1 MKAGIIGC
9 GQMGYAHAQAY
20 TANNIDIVCAVD
32 TNENKALK
40 FSKRF
45 NCNFYTSQ
53 RRMME
58 EQELDV
64 ISICTPVDY
73 HRVSIEMA
81 IKNGIPILCEKP
93 FAIDLDEAISVGK
106 LIAKSNAF
114 FSIGFKMRYEN
125 IYREAKTILDSNEI
139 GEAINIIIGHF
150 QPPPSASWYMDNG
163 VIMELL
169 VHSIDICNWFFNSI
183 PYKVTADAQN
193 ILNKRGEDRAFIK
206 LDYQGHNQGIIVGG
220 YIDKFPAIAGKD
232 DFLFLVVGEAGYL
245 AGKRNGKLLVCS
257 KQRLTEIELEKS
269 NAFELEIKDF
279 IESIN
284 QKQTPKIPLKVALA
298 SQLVLNYV
306 YKSINEDLPVTVK
319 IPEDIKPF
327 LEIK

>member
-20 TANNIDIVCAVD
+20 AANNIDIVCAVD
-32 TNENKALK
+32 TNENKALE

-45 NCNFYTSQ
+45 NCKFYTSQ
-53 RRMME
+53 KRMIE

-81 IKNGIPILCEKP
+81 IKKNIPILCEKP
-93 FAIDLDEAISVGK
+93 FAIDLNEAISVGK

-114 FSIGFKMRYEN
+114 FSIGFKMRYDN
-125 IYREAKTILDSNEI
+125 IYREAKIILDSNEI
-139 GEAINIIIGHF
+139 GEPINIIIGHF
-150 QPPPSASWYMDNG
+150 QPPPIASWYMDNG

-169 VHSIDICNWFFNSI
+169 VHSIDICNWFYNSI

-206 LDYQGHNQGIIVGG
+206 LDYQGHNQGIISWRI
-220 YIDKFPAIAGKD
+220 Y
-232 DFLFLVVGEAGYL
+232 
-245 AGKRNGKLLVCS
+245 R
-257 KQRLTEIELEKS
+257 
-269 NAFELEIKDF
+269 
-279 IESIN
+279 
-284 QKQTPKIPLKVALA
+284 
-298 SQLVLNYV
+298 
-306 YKSINEDLPVTVK
+306 
-319 IPEDIKPF
+319 
-327 LEIK
+327 